1 MNIAN
6 IGSYL
11 PELFILLVIAA
22 IVLLLRQKPG
32 ENIYKFVTNKATDTY
47 DKYAPYSFKLVR
59 EKAIELGQ
67 EYSPRQYITQV
78 FIIGGFAALVGY
90 FYFYSII
97 VAIIYAII
105 AILFIPYL
113 AYLRLQ
119 RVYSEYIFEQI
130 QTYTTNVI
138 MEFNTTQS
146 FVKSLEGVRDSGIIE
161 EPVLGDIKEMI
172 NLSYKNGTIDESVEY
187 FNEKYPFYMVK
198 NMHQLFL
205 QITKEGARDS
215 GESLENM
222 SMDIDALVEGV
233 YRDQMD
239 RKNFHGRFITFGIIL
254 FCLVIALQLMLGV
267 DNYIN
272 LLSTWYVKIIL
283 HAIIII
289 NAAFLISGEKYYN
302 EDLGV
307 E

>member
-1 MNIAN
+1 MK
-6 IGSYL
+6 YL
-11 PELFILLVIAA
+11 TELVCLLVIA
-22 IVLLLRQKPG
+22 IITLLLRKNPG
-32 ENIYKFVTNKATDTY
+32 ENLYKYVAGKATVAY
-47 DKYAPYSFKLVR
+47 EKYAPYSFKMVR

-67 EYSPRQYITQV
+67 EFTPRQYLTRVIV
-78 FIIGGFAALVGY
+78 LGGLAALVGY

-97 VAIIYAII
+97 I
-105 AILFIPYL
+105 AIVYALIAIATVPYL

-146 FVKSLEGVRDSGIIE
+146 FVKALEGVRDSGILE
-161 EPVLGDIKEMI
+161 DPVLSDVKKMIEM
-172 NLSYKNGTIDESVEY
+172 SYQNGTIDESIDY
-187 FNEKYPFYMVK
+187 FNSKYPFYMVR

-215 GESLENM
+215 GQALENM
-222 SMDIDALVEGV
+222 SLDIDALVEGV

-239 RKNFHGRFITFGIIL
+239 RNNFHGRFLRFGLIL
-254 FCLVIALQLMLGV
+254 YLLVVVLRFMLGEE
-267 DNYIN
+267 NYIK
-272 LLSTWYVKIIL
+272 LLDIWYVQVIL
-283 HAIIII
+283 HAIVII
-289 NAAFLISGEKYYN
+289 NAFFMMSGEKYYN
-302 EDLGV
+302 EDVGV